1 MRLDRCVAV
10 ALSFLRTYVDCPE
23 TPLGVG
29 FQGREAIGP
38 GGCFLFWFFPGCFS
52 DSHECL
58 LGTLCLKGLGLSSEM
73 HFLKSK
79 SKSSKCEGEGQHRD
93 PIGGGFN
100 RFVTGSLRA
109 LGESCYLT
117 VVSASSQPNRGAS
130 RAPGAPSH
138 LGHPAAILGKSSN
151 PCWSALTVGGTF
163 ESPSLLLSPHAFTP
177 RKVTSS

>member
-1 MRLDRCVAV
+1 M
-10 ALSFLRTYVDCPE
+10 DCPE